1 MSDTTATAPV
11 VAAEPAVEATP
22 VAPPAAKTK
31 KTAAKPKAV
40 KAPKVAKPKVAKAAA
55 AAAPAATPAAAAPAA
70 APKAAKP
77 KKPAAP
83 KKAADHP
90 TFLNMIIEAIR
101 DLKEHRGSSRPA
113 ISKWIIVSVISINY
127 SIYHNL
133 LFI

>member
-31 KTAAKPKAV
+31 KTAAKPKAA
-40 KAPKVAKPKVAKAAA
+40 KAPKVAKPKVAKAPKAAAPA
-55 AAAPAATPAAAAPAA
+55 AAAPAATPVAAAPAA

-113 ISKWIIVSVISINY
+113 ISKWIIVSE
-127 SIYHNL
+127 L
-133 LFI
+133 LILS